1 MLGLPGPAVE
11 PRFLVDKVPMF
22 NSPPDDSILHA
33 TFWLI
38 LILVIGVASLMTLF
52 VAFTRCARWCARSAP
67 PKVDRAV
74 QVPESVDAPQF
85 PS

>member
-1 MLGLPGPAVE
+1 
-11 PRFLVDKVPMF
+11 
-22 NSPPDDSILHA
+22 
-33 TFWLI
+33 
-38 LILVIGVASLMTLF
+38 LVIGVASLMTLF